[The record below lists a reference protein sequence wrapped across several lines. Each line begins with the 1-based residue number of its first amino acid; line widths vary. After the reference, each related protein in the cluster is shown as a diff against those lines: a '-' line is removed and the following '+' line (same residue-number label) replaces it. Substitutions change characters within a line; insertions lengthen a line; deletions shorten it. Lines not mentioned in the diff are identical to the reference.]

1 MEKISA
7 LVGKGKNMT
16 KTMTEGGPAKLIFLF
31 TLPLLGGNLFQQF
44 YNMMDTLIVGQ
55 TLGVNALAAVGC
67 TGSIMFLIIGF
78 VQGMTAGLSIVTARH
93 FGANDLES
101 VRRSF
106 AANIVIGAVVTVILT
121 AISVPLARPIL
132 VAMQTPAAILD
143 DAYSYIVI
151 IYAGVFAAMLFN
163 VLSNVLRAL
172 GDSRTPLL
180 FLILSSIVNVVLDL
194 VFIIV
199 FKMAQRGRP

>member
-1 MEKISA
+1 
-7 LVGKGKNMT
+7 MT

-31 TLPLLGGNLFQQF
+31 TLQLLGGNLFQQF

-101 VRRSF
+101 VRRSVGDRDCTGCF
-106 AANIVIGAVVTVILT
+106 RPAVCRVHREEVSHAA
-121 AISVPLARPIL
+121 
-132 VAMQTPAAILD
+132 
-143 DAYSYIVI
+143 
-151 IYAGVFAAMLFN
+151 
-163 VLSNVLRAL
+163 RA
-172 GDSRTPLL
+172 P
-180 FLILSSIVNVVLDL
+180 
-194 VFIIV
+194 
-199 FKMAQRGRP
+199 